1 MKTLIRDLK
10 LALSKLES
18 VAERF
23 ESAGFSAQAEE
34 IDEAVERVEGI
45 LTDITTI

>member
-1 MKTLIRDLK
+1 MKQIVRDLK
-10 LALSKLES
+10 LALARLES

-23 ESAGFSAQAEE
+23 ESAGFAAQAEE

-45 LTDITTI
+45 LLDLKHL